1 MEINQ
6 LITVVKSALESLK
19 AKDITV
25 LDVQDFC
32 SFTDVMVIAS
42 GNTRRQVTALAER
55 VIEKVKESGYSPL
68 GQEGERFGE
77 WILVDLGTVVVH
89 VMQPQVRDFYQLEK
103 LWSDTGDSD
112 KMSHS
117 EGAIMSI

>member
-6 LITVVKSALESLK
+6 LLTVVKTALEALK

-25 LDVQDFC
+25 LDVQNFC
-32 SFTDVMVIAS
+32 SFTDTMVIAS
-42 GNTRRQVTALAER
+42 GNTRRQVTALAEH
-55 VIEKVKESGYSPL
+55 VVEKVRECGYSPL

-77 WILVDLGTVVVH
+77 WVLVDLGSVVVH

-103 LWSDTGDSD
+103 LWNGTGDSV
-112 KMSHS
+112 
-117 EGAIMSI
+117 ET